1 MKDIDFIP
9 AIVFGAL
16 LGALITLLAIASRL
30 SLTGL
35 TPALITS
42 TTTII
47 VGWWIHKAVRRRGE
61 LDRIPIDYL
70 SKLNHRIDAR
80 ISACLENPKQIANF
94 TILSNEIHWQ
104 IVLLRE
110 MRPDLNVLGE
120 EIATRYFQ
128 FKEHLTGSESADITS
143 ASKTSHEIRITAL
156 RIQWKLSRHVLDR
169 PGGVDVLKRRTDRQ
183 APSHGG
189 GGKTIG

>member
-1 MKDIDFIP
+1 MRDVDLIP

-16 LGALITLLAIASRL
+16 LGALLASVSRS

-35 TPALITS
+35 APGLIAS
-42 TTTII
+42 ATTII

-61 LDRIPIDYL
+61 LDRIPIEYL

-80 ISACLENPKQIANF
+80 ISACLESPEQITNF
-94 TILSNEIHWQ
+94 TLLSNEIHWQ
-104 IVLLRE
+104 IVLLRK

-120 EIATRYFQ
+120 EMASRYVQ
-128 FKEHLTGSESADITS
+128 FKKHLTDSEPADVIS
-143 ASKTSHEIRITAL
+143 ASKTSHDMRITVL

-169 PGGVDVLKRRTDRQ
+169 PGGLDVLTARGESRHSGISGAT
-183 APSHGG
+183 
-189 GGKTIG
+189 